1 MNVWDDDPHSGG
13 VKIPEKIKEKTKKR
27 IINYA
32 EKHYTGKYTR
42 IDVRYKTHFCYID
55 AYVEAF
61 VPEDYNTSFFS
72 ETREERIERL
82 YNTPTHLCR
91 MRYKGN
97 EEKWTLAFYTYSHNK
112 IVEEIRGYRKQHT
125 DKYDNDLDKIFEALK
140 KSEKESGKKY
150 VNFEPKLLLKKTC
163 SY

>member
-1 MNVWDDDPHSGG
+1 MNAWDDDPHSGG
-13 VKIPEKIKEKTKKR
+13 VKISEKVKEKTKKR

-32 EKHYTGKYTR
+32 EKHYAGKYTR

-61 VPEDYNTSFFS
+61 VPEDYDTSLFS

-82 YNTPTHLCR
+82 NNTPTHLCR

-112 IVEEIRGYRKQHT
+112 YEPSIFDNGDFYGTPEEAFQTSAVYL
-125 DKYDNDLDKIFEALK
+125 DN
-140 KSEKESGKKY
+140 
-150 VNFEPKLLLKKTC
+150 
-163 SY
+163 